1 MEASGVSLI
10 NGQPRNLECLI
21 FKGAVD
27 KWNLNFPLTSCF
39 RFLGWTSGRVLNMR
53 QDGIYETPRFYIFYT
68 IVWRKYYSYN
78 DRDFVVLIEEDLKYI
93 KFIIQ
98 K

>member
-53 QDGIYETPRFYIFYT
+53 QDGIYETPRFYIFIQLSGENI
-68 IVWRKYYSYN
+68 IV
-78 DRDFVVLIEEDLKYI
+78 
-93 KFIIQ
+93 IIIVISLY
-98 K
+98 

>member
-1 MEASGVSLI
+1 MEFEFSPDVLFS
-10 NGQPRNLECLI
+10 I
-21 FKGAVD
+21 F
-27 KWNLNFPLTSCF
+27 S
-39 RFLGWTSGRVLNMR
+39 WTSGRVLNMR
-53 QDGIYETPRFYIFYT
+53 QDGIYKTPRFYIFYT

-78 DRDFVVLIEEDLKYI
+78 DHDFVVLIEEDLKYI